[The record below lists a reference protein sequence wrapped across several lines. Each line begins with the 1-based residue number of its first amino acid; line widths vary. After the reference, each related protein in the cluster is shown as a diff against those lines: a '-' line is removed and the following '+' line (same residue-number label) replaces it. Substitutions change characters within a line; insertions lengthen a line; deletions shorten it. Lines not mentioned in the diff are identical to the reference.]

1 MKCRSN
7 VIRCR
12 FVMQQFDYVVVTDE
26 QCDRNDYL
34 LVHCS
39 EDVEAHLKAASYT
52 FDVSNA
58 CNLGL
63 DEQGTLY
70 RV

>member
-12 FVMQQFDYVVVTDE
+12 FVTQQFDYVVVTDE
-26 QCDRNDYL
+26 QCDQNDYL

-39 EDVEAHLKAASYT
+39 EDVETHLKAASYT
-52 FDVSNA
+52 FNVSNA
-58 CNLGL
+58 CILGL
-63 DEQGTLY
+63 NEQGTLF